1 MAPFSKL
8 TLTSYQRTQPN
19 RDPIEERRSKTLAAL
34 AQQKLVLEAALK
46 GQEHTITKP
55 DWARNADGNR
65 QRVEKTHA
73 VRPWFFQDTQGW
85 VVQLK
90 YGARIVPL
98 DADNNAVIVQSLED
112 VSPVLE
118 IFAKAASAGELDTA
132 LATLAQRRTT
142 KIGCL
147 GLRLSRM
154 AWPYGGCLPRS
165 PNLSLFDRGAICR
178 PSSRLAR

>member
-1 MAPFSKL
+1 MAPLSKL

-73 VRPWFFQDTQGW
+73 VRPWFFQDTSFIN
-85 VVQLK
+85 QLYDQK
-90 YGARIVPL
+90 
-98 DADNNAVIVQSLED
+98 S
-112 VSPVLE
+112 
-118 IFAKAASAGELDTA
+118 
-132 LATLAQRRTT
+132 QRKT
-142 KIGCL
+142 KLC
-147 GLRLSRM
+147 
-154 AWPYGGCLPRS
+154 
-165 PNLSLFDRGAICR
+165 
-178 PSSRLAR
+178 SSDY

>member
-55 DWARNADGNR
+55 GWSRDADGNR
-65 QRVEKTHA
+65 QRIEKTHA
-73 VRPWFFQDTQGW
+73 VRPWFFQDAEGW

-90 YGARIVPL
+90 YGARVVPL
-98 DADNNAVIVQSLED
+98 DADNNAVIVQSLDD
-112 VSPVLE
+112 VAAVLD
-118 IFAKAASAGELDTA
+118 IFVKAVAAGELDTA
-132 LATLAQRRTT
+132 LAALAQR
-142 KIGCL
+142 KK
-147 GLRLSRM
+147 
-154 AWPYGGCLPRS
+154 
-165 PNLSLFDRGAICR
+165 D
-178 PSSRLAR
+178 SSEVQHADDA

>member
-1 MAPFSKL
+1 MAPLSKL

-85 VVQLK
+85 VV
-90 YGARIVPL
+90 
-98 DADNNAVIVQSLED
+98 
-112 VSPVLE
+112 
-118 IFAKAASAGELDTA
+118 
-132 LATLAQRRTT
+132 
-142 KIGCL
+142 
-147 GLRLSRM
+147 
-154 AWPYGGCLPRS
+154 
-165 PNLSLFDRGAICR
+165 
-178 PSSRLAR
+178 